1 MALLAATA
9 MTACKN
15 ESFKKLKSGL
25 EYRIVDDQS
34 GETKGVI
41 GNYVSLNVTTTVH
54 DSVIFSTHQQGMPY
68 ETIVNEA
75 ASAGDIMAIMPML
88 SKGDSAIARIV
99 VDSLVMGGQM
109 PPFAKSGDMVEF
121 RIKVVDVK
129 TKEDFEKGVKEKQQ
143 KQAELDNKAI
153 EEFVAKNAMTNVQK
167 TESGL
172 RYIITQAG
180 TGANAE
186 PGQMITM
193 KYTGR
198 LLDGTAFDSNVDPKF
213 EHVEP
218 FTFTL
223 GRRMVIPGWDE
234 GIALLNKGAKAKL
247 IIPSTLAY
255 GEQSMPGNKNNEKG
269 IPANSSLVF
278 DVEVIDIKAEKQGTD
293 LTRDNAPASS
303 EIKEADKGKA
313 GSDEKKITK

>member
-1 MALLAATA
+1 MLKKISLALLATTA

-25 EYRIVDDQS
+25 EYRIVDDKS
-34 GETKGVI
+34 GDTKGVI

-54 DSVIFSTHQQGMPY
+54 DSVIFSTHLQGMPY

-75 ASAGDIMAIMPML
+75 SSPGDIMAIMPML
-88 SKGDSAIARIV
+88 SKGDSAVARIV

-121 RIKVVDVK
+121 RIQVVDVK
-129 TKEDFEKGVKEKQQ
+129 TKEDFEKGLKEKQK
-143 KQAELDNKAI
+143 KQADLDNKAI
-153 EEFVAKNAMTNVQK
+153 EEFIAKNAMTNVQK

-180 TGANAE
+180 TGANAQ

-198 LLDGTAFDSNVDPKF
+198 LLDGTA
-213 EHVEP
+213 
-218 FTFTL
+218 
-223 GRRMVIPGWDE
+223 
-234 GIALLNKGAKAKL
+234 
-247 IIPSTLAY
+247 
-255 GEQSMPGNKNNEKG
+255 
-269 IPANSSLVF
+269 
-278 DVEVIDIKAEKQGTD
+278 
-293 LTRDNAPASS
+293 
-303 EIKEADKGKA
+303 
-313 GSDEKKITK
+313 

>member
-9 MTACKN
+9 MTACKD

-25 EYRIVDDQS
+25 EYRIVNDKS
-34 GETKGVI
+34 GEPKGVI
-41 GNYVSLNVTTTVH
+41 GNYVSVNVTTTIH

-68 ETIVNEA
+68 ETIVGEA
-75 ASAGDIMAIMPML
+75 ATAGDIMAIMPML
-88 SKGDSAIARIV
+88 SKGDSAIAKIV

-121 RIKVVDVK
+121 RIQVVDVK
-129 TKEDFEKGVKEKQQ
+129 TKADFEKGVKEKQK
-143 KQAELDNKAI
+143 KQADLDNKAI
-153 EEFVAKNAMTNVQK
+153 DEFIAKSNLSNVQK

-172 RYIITQAG
+172 RYIITSPG
-180 TGANAE
+180 TGANASV
-186 PGQMITM
+186 GQTVKM

-198 LLDGTAFDSNVDPKF
+198 LLDGTAVDSNEDPKF
-213 EHVEP
+213 GHAEP
-218 FTFTL
+218 FAFTL

-247 IIPSTLAY
+247 IVPSTLAY
-255 GEQSMPGNKNNEKG
+255 GEQSMPGNPNNEKG

-278 DVEVIDIKAEKQGTD
+278 DVEVLDIQAEKQGTD
-293 LTRDNAPASS
+293 LT
-303 EIKEADKGKA
+303 K
-313 GSDEKKITK
+313 